1 MAAATKTKIVLHL
14 LEKSR
19 AQRIVWLLE
28 ELNVDYELKT
38 YKRVNRLAP
47 SELKE
52 VHPTG
57 KSPIITIQAE
67 GEAEPLV
74 LAESGLITEYLV
86 DHFGPHLAP
95 TRYQDGKEGQV
106 QSETE
111 EWMRYRYYMH
121 SSEGSLMAFLMIGI
135 ILDTIRSGA
144 PFFIKPI
151 ANAIARNIE
160 SLYLNPTLE
169 SHYGFLEEQ
178 IKTAPNGGGYLCGSK
193 LTAADIMEEFPLA
206 YAKTRPG
213 FTEQSHPQ
221 LWAYVNRL
229 EATES
234 YKKAVQK
241 TTDVER
247 KTKASL

>member
-1 MAAATKTKIVLHL
+1 

-47 SELKE
+47 SELKN

-67 GEAEPLV
+67 GKAEPLV

-95 TRYQDGKEGQV
+95 SRYQDGNEGQV
-106 QSETE
+106 QGETE

-121 SSEGSLMAFLMIGI
+121 SAEGSLMAFLMIALV
-135 ILDTIRSGA
+135 LDFIRSGA

-151 ANAIARNIE
+151 TNAIARNIE

-178 IKTAPNGGGYLCGSK
+178 IKTAPNGGGYICGSK

-206 YAKTRPG
+206 FGKTSSG
-213 FTEQSHPQ
+213 FTKQKYPQ
-221 LWAYVNRL
+221 LWAYVDRL

-234 YKKAVQK
+234 YKRAIQK
-241 TTDVER
+241 ITDVEG
-247 KTKASL
+247 KKKASL